1 MMLGGRASLF
11 AGLAVAATS
20 STAILPAVA
29 QETTP
34 AAAGREAARADH
46 VILISVDGFRPE
58 FYLDGRWPAPNL
70 QEMAREGAHAE
81 GVRGVFPTVTYP
93 SHTTMITGALPARHG
108 VHYNTPFEP
117 EGQTGRWYWEEE
129 AIRVPTLW
137 DAVRE
142 AGGRTASFSWPVSVG
157 APVDRLVPEIWP
169 LEEGADPIEPMR
181 RTEKPAGLVAE
192 IEREATGR
200 LTADNFTIDHLTRDD
215 RAGAAAAYL
224 FERYRPT
231 LLTLHIIETDHF
243 QHLEGREGPTVP
255 RAVATADRAIGQIR
269 EAVERTGLLD
279 RTAFVITGD
288 HGFMDVHT
296 GLAPNVWL
304 VEAGL
309 REEGRDR
316 GDWRA
321 AFHTS
326 GGSAFLH
333 LRNPDDVEALEAV
346 RRVLAELPEPVGRL
360 FELLDR
366 DELDRL
372 GAAPEA
378 ALALAAAPGIAF
390 SGRATPPAILEGSG
404 GTHGYHPALPRL
416 RTGFVAWGAG
426 VRSGAVVHRMGLVDV
441 APLVAALLEL
451 DFEAPDGVL
460 YPGILTE
467 R

>member
-1 MMLGGRASLF
+1 MTRRGWT
-11 AGLAVAATS
+11 LALLALVGPAA
-20 STAILPAVA
+20 LPAVA
-29 QETTP
+29 AGQETGPTP
-34 AAAGREAARADH
+34 GAGADH

-58 FYLDGRWPAPNL
+58 FYRDARWPAPNL

-81 GVRGVFPTVTYP
+81 RVRGVFPTVTYP

-169 LEEGADPIEPMR
+169 LEEEADPIEPLR
-181 RTEKPAGLVAE
+181 RTARPDGLVEE

-224 FERYRPT
+224 FERYRPA

-255 RAVATADRAIGQIR
+255 RAVAAADRAIGQIR
-269 EAVERTGLLD
+269 EAVERAGLLD

-288 HGFMDVHT
+288 HGFVDIHT
-296 GLAPNVWL
+296 TVAPNVWL

-309 REEGRDR
+309 RGEARDR

-321 AFHTS
+321 TFHTS

-333 LRNPDDVEALEAV
+333 LRDPGDAEAIAAARRALEVRAEAV
-346 RRVLAELPEPVGRL
+346 QRL
-360 FELLDR
+360 FRIVDR

-378 ALALAAAPGIAF
+378 ALALTAAPGIAF
-390 SGRATPPAILEGSG
+390 SGRATAPAVGAGSG
-404 GTHGYHPALPRL
+404 GTHGFHPELPL
-416 RTGFVAWGAG
+416 VHTGFVAWGAG
-426 VRSGAVVHRMGLVDV
+426 VRSGAVAHEMGLVDV
-441 APLVAALLEL
+441 APFVAALLGL

-460 YPGILTE
+460 YSGLLAEP
-467 R
+467 